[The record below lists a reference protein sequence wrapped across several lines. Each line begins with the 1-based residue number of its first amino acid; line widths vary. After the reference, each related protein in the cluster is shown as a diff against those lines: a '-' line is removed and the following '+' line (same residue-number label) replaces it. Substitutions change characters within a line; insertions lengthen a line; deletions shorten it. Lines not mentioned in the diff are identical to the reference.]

1 MAPLRKVCDI
11 VSFETRSVNE
21 VKNGWKIENT
31 MILKNT
37 MKERPTPL
45 PSSPVLMT
53 EKTES
58 KQEQENGNQTRTK
71 NKTNDTQCKDGLNYA
86 VRYILFL
93 VVCCIIVRIIF
104 NHKWPMQHTL
114 HILQESQIL
123 IC

>member
-1 MAPLRKVCDI
+1 
-11 VSFETRSVNE
+11 
-21 VKNGWKIENT
+21 

-37 MKERPTPL
+37 MKEWPTPL

-86 VRYILFL
+86 
-93 VVCCIIVRIIF
+93 C
-104 NHKWPMQHTL
+104 
-114 HILQESQIL
+114 QIHPL
-123 IC
+123 PRRLLYYS